1 MIDDQQLALRLRQAL
16 NEPIV
21 SIEPLGVHECY
32 SSLPL
37 FAPFRAIYRLWSSL
51 NEPQPAYAAAYFSQF
66 MQRAVYFA

>member
-1 MIDDQQLALRLRQAL
+1 MSDDQRLAMQLSQAI
-16 NEPIV
+16 NKPIV
-21 SIEPLGVHECY
+21 GIALLGVHECY

-51 NEPQPAYAAAYFSQF
+51 NEPQPAYEAMHFTQF